1 MLMKYYAVR
10 LERLVNSMSN
20 LSQKRLNKGLRK
32 ARIRSTISGTTAR
45 PRLCVVISSK
55 HVGAQIIDDSTGN
68 TLVSSTTVGKKL
80 TGNISE
86 KAAVIG
92 SEIAKKAIKSKI
104 KTVVF
109 DRNGRVY
116 AGRLNA
122 FAEAARKEGLEF

>member
-1 MLMKYYAVR
+1 MLMKHYAAR

-32 ARIRSTISGTTAR
+32 ARIRSTVTGTTAR
-45 PRLCVVISSK
+45 PRLSVVISNM
-55 HVGAQIIDDSTGN
+55 HVSAQIIDDSVGN
-68 TLVSSTTVGKKL
+68 TLIAGTTVGKKL
-80 TGNISE
+80 TGTISE

-92 SEIAKKAIKSKI
+92 AEIAKKAIKAKI

-122 FAEAARKEGLEF
+122 FAEAARKEGLVF